1 MNLAFLA
8 YASTFPYGYEA
19 RENVPG
25 LAPFRAHEIWKDR
38 FDNYRSPGVA
48 PRTLTLPYEID
59 LAHLKQDIEIARSL
73 ADLVVTSF
81 HWGDYQR
88 PFHLTDHE
96 KRTARWCIDSG
107 VDMVVGHHH
116 HALRGMEWY
125 RGKPIM
131 YGLGHFVFD
140 LKENLMS
147 TWSSELRAGSDDLP
161 AEQKEFDMAPREGWP
176 RLPMHPDARM
186 TAVAWA
192 KLDRSGVSEI
202 GFLPCRLTSDG
213 LVHAFDVS
221 TSEGAEV
228 VDYVLKGITSQNLNG
243 RMDLKGAISLAG
255 RKTVKVVDVS

>member
-1 MNLAFLA
+1 
-8 YASTFPYGYEA
+8 
-19 RENVPG
+19 
-25 LAPFRAHEIWKDR
+25 
-38 FDNYRSPGVA
+38 
-48 PRTLTLPYEID
+48 
-59 LAHLKQDIEIARSL
+59 
-73 ADLVVTSF
+73 
-81 HWGDYQR
+81 
-88 PFHLTDHE
+88 
-96 KRTARWCIDSG
+96 
-107 VDMVVGHHH
+107 
-116 HALRGMEWY
+116 
-125 RGKPIM
+125 M